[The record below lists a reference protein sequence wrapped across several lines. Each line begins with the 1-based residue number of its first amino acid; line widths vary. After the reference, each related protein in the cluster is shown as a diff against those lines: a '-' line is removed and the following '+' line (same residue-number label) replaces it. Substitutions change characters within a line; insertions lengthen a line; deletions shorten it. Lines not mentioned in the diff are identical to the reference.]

1 MRLRRGSEGW
11 GHCGFVRVFGV
22 QGSADHPSQKHAK
35 MLDYV
40 TSSQVL
46 PFMWRAH
53 LPSACKRSGWYRVV
67 CANVGRLGPFME
79 ESQSCDPLLREM
91 THPRRPKQLLRQ
103 RLLLVWGLD
112 ATAQGLRQN
121 AHGEAPPDKGAVLF
135 WGPTNRL

>member
-1 MRLRRGSEGW
+1 
-11 GHCGFVRVFGV
+11 
-22 QGSADHPSQKHAK
+22 
-35 MLDYV
+35 
-40 TSSQVL
+40 
-46 PFMWRAH
+46 
-53 LPSACKRSGWYRVV
+53 
-67 CANVGRLGPFME
+67 ME

-135 WGPTNRL
+135 GDLQIDFNLDNYPYLHQVHGSWATS